1 MTRQLSVL
9 VADDH
14 PMFREGIAALVDA
27 LPWARVV
34 AQAADGDEA
43 VALAV
48 AERPDVVLMDLHMPG
63 TNGLDAIRTLAA
75 ELPSAACLVLTM
87 VENHDTV
94 AAALRAGAR
103 GYLLKGASRQ
113 EITRALEAVG
123 HGEVILGAAVG
134 PAVLTRLMTRTAR
147 LTPFPQLTER
157 ENEVLDLVARGLS
170 NGEIARRL
178 YLSEKTVRNVVSTV
192 LTKLPAESRPQAI
205 AMARDAG
212 LGGAELP

>member
-1 MTRQLSVL
+1 VTAPLSVL

-14 PMFREGIAALVDA
+14 PMFREGIATLVDA

-43 VALAV
+43 VALAL

-63 TNGLDAIRTLAA
+63 TNGLEAIRTLA
-75 ELPSAACLVLTM
+75 EQLPSTSCLVLTM
-87 VENHDTV
+87 VENDDTV

-103 GYLLKGASRQ
+103 GYLLKGASRA

-123 HGEVILGAAVG
+123 NGEIILGAAIG
-134 PAVLTRLMTRTAR
+134 PAVLTRLVTRTER

-157 ENEVLDLVARGLS
+157 EHEVLDLVARGLS

-192 LTKLPAESRPQAI
+192 LSKLPAATRPQAMT
-205 AMARDAG
+205 MARDAG
-212 LGGAELP
+212 LGGADLP

>member
-1 MTRQLSVL
+1 MTAPLSVL

-14 PMFREGIAALVDA
+14 PMFREGIATLVDA

-43 VALAV
+43 VALAL

-63 TNGLDAIRTLAA
+63 TNGLEAIRTLA
-75 ELPSAACLVLTM
+75 EQLPSTSCLVLTM
-87 VENHDTV
+87 VENDDTV

-103 GYLLKGASRQ
+103 GYLLKGASRA

-123 HGEVILGAAVG
+123 NGEIILGAAIG
-134 PAVLTRLMTRTAR
+134 PAVLTRLVTRTER

-157 ENEVLDLVARGLS
+157 EHEVLDLVARGLS

-192 LTKLPAESRPQAI
+192 LSKLPAATRPQAMT
-205 AMARDAG
+205 MARDAG
-212 LGGAELP
+212 LGGADLP